1 MAFLN
6 VTPRSIK
13 QAQRERAALE
23 RQAVALFRVL
33 MKSER
38 NRAGLGAR
46 LLSPRE
52 RDAMARRVK
61 TIEGEIL
68 KLRRQIRKLGAGR

>member
-6 VTPRSIK
+6 VSMRSIK

-23 RQAVALFRVL
+23 RQAVALFRSL
-33 MKSER
+33 LKSER
-38 NRAGLGAR
+38 NRAGAGAR

-52 RDAMARRVK
+52 REAMGRRVK

-68 KLRRQIRKLGAGR
+68 KLRRQIRKIGAGR

>member
-6 VTPRSIK
+6 VSMQSIK
-13 QAQRERAALE
+13 QARRERVMLE
-23 RQAVALFRVL
+23 RQAIALFRSL
-33 MKSER
+33 LKSER
-38 NRAGLGAR
+38 NRAGLGAH

-52 RDAMARRVK
+52 REAMARRVK

>member
-6 VTPRSIK
+6 VSMRSIK

-23 RQAVALFRVL
+23 RQAVALFRSL
-33 MKSER
+33 LKSER
-38 NRAGLGAR
+38 NRAGAGAR
-46 LLSPRE
+46 LLSPRDRE
-52 RDAMARRVK
+52 AMARRVK
-61 TIEGEIL
+61 TVETEIL

>member
-6 VTPRSIK
+6 VNLRSIK